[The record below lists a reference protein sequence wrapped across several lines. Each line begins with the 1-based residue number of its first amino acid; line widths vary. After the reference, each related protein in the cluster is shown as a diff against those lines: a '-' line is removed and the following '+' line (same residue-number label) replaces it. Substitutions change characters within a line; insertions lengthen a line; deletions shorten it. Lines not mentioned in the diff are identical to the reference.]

1 MKRRKE
7 RRGKMKIR
15 EERRREMK
23 RRVGN
28 KFQEESG
35 EIKERK
41 IIRIRSTR
49 DKRREEERRWISRSN
64 TF

>member
-1 MKRRKE
+1 
-7 RRGKMKIR
+7 MKIR